1 MTCEEDKLIA
11 EVLGEPV
18 PPGACV
24 DEDAVSEDRDVL
36 DTPLPLTE
44 A

>member
-11 EVLGEPV
+11 EVLGEAA
-18 PPGACV
+18 PPGNC
-24 DEDAVSEDRDVL
+24 EEESAVAEDRGVL
-36 DTPLPLTE
+36 DSPLPMTE